1 MASLGANC
9 FIWQQ
14 IDRKEDRLPITTS
27 VGAERMKRE
36 VKAER
41 SIRRQSWLTDTN
53 DIKENSDYIL
63 CGYHLYVEERQK
75 RWNALIRLTMCAGTC
90 SILAAGVPGLG

>member
-14 IDRKEDRLPITTS
+14 IDRKEDRLPITTR
-27 VGAERMKRE
+27 VEAERMKGE

-63 CGYHLYVEERQK
+63 CGYHEKKKK
-75 RWNALIRLTMCAGTC
+75 RCNALIRLTMCAATC

>member
-27 VGAERMKRE
+27 VEAERMKRE

-41 SIRRQSWLTDTN
+41 SIRRQSWLPGMN

-63 CGYHLYVEERQK
+63 CITYMLKKEKKGG
-75 RWNALIRLTMCAGTC
+75 M
-90 SILAAGVPGLG
+90 S